1 MKQLSNKYT
10 RWKDTELLSQ
20 VSSTQTRFK
29 LIKSPSTLTTIVDE
43 QVNGF
48 LALSWAI
55 LAGYILKDTITQL
68 HSQHSNGEITGA
80 ASTSYCFN
88 CDVRLISRKSL
99 PWSIELIV
107 SRSVNGLRHSLVVT
121 SCYNMWCQC
130 KQIWS
135 KNTNDHKYNHIVQL
149 WLNSLNRDC
158 TVVRS
163 QLQNTQ
169 NRCSNI

>member
-1 MKQLSNKYT
+1 MKQLANKYT
-10 RWKDTELLSQ
+10 RWKDTQLLSQ

-68 HSQHSNGEITGA
+68 HSQHSSGER
-80 ASTSYCFN
+80 SEDSLQLYCFN

-121 SCYNMWCQC
+121 SCYIIRGVC

-135 KNTNDHKYNHIVQL
+135 KNTNDHKYISFNFDWIVWTGIAL
-149 WLNSLNRDC
+149 
-158 TVVRS
+158 
-163 QLQNTQ
+163 
-169 NRCSNI
+169 